1 MRWLSDLT
9 LDRGQIATLWLLAG
23 FLATFAATRFV
34 TRRIRTQELRAVA
47 GKQTVGSFFA
57 NIHIGG
63 VHVHH
68 QVWGIVLVLSV
79 GIIHFRFSP
88 GSPWFEILAALFGIG
103 AALALDQ
110 FALWLHLEDVYWTA
124 EGRKSI
130 DAILVTATVTAAL
143 ALNLSP
149 VTVAPEYGGMWTVS
163 AVVIAHVG
171 PIMVSFLKGK
181 RHLGLI
187 GMVVPLLGLVGAVRL
202 AKPTSFWA
210 RRFYSLS
217 RVARARAR
225 FSGEYMARWDRFRD
239 WIGGEHGVRLP
250 RVLEASVTESL
261 TSATDDAA
269 SPSLAGRGPSSRRE
283 PPAP

>member
-1 MRWLSDLT
+1 MDWLPEIA
-9 LDRGQIATLWLLAG
+9 LDRGQTATLWLLAG

-34 TRRIRTQELRAVA
+34 TRRIRTHALRVAA
-47 GKQTVGSFFA
+47 GKHSVSSFFA
-57 NIHIGG
+57 NIHVGG

-68 QVWGIVLVLSV
+68 QVWGILLVLSV
-79 GIIHFRFSP
+79 GIVHFRFSP
-88 GSPWFEILAALFGIG
+88 GSPWLEILAALFGIG

-149 VTVAPEYGGMWTVS
+149 VTIAPEYGGAWTVG
-163 AVVIAHVG
+163 ALVTAHVG
-171 PIMVSFLKGK
+171 PIMLSLLKGK
-181 RHLGLI
+181 RHLALI
-187 GMVVPLLGLVGAVRL
+187 GSVVPLLGLVGAVRL

-210 RRFYSLS
+210 RRFYSPS
-217 RVARARAR
+217 RLERARAR

-250 RVLEASVTESL
+250 RGLEESVTESL
-261 TSATDDAA
+261 ASATDDGAA
-269 SPSLAGRGPSSRRE
+269 PNLDGRGPSSRRE
-283 PPAP
+283 PPVP